1 MLMDSVNKTDI
12 DLRKDLF
19 SNIILV
25 GGNTLIHG
33 FDELFH
39 KKIIDLVPTV
49 YLLYLLI
56 YY

>member
-25 GGNTLIHG
+25 GVNTLIHG